1 MLKTKHPRLVV
12 AAALAAGALSA
23 TRAAQADDWATLGLD
38 GARTRLA
45 AERSGA
51 SFGDG
56 HWTYAPK
63 GGAGVLSSPVVA
75 DGFAISADLDGNV
88 SALRADS
95 GALAWRVA
103 VGAGVQGT
111 PAIARGRVYVP
122 TLGNRLLALAL
133 ADGKRL
139 WSANLGGMVV
149 SSPAV
154 VGSDVVLS
162 AGFPQRRVVRMD
174 GLTGAVIWQ
183 SPPVMGE
190 LSNSSPAVA
199 SGLVVVGSNGGHFYA
214 FDAAT
219 GAPRWDY
226 QADGVVALSSALIA
240 GGRVYVAGGD
250 DSDHVHAIDAA
261 TGAAV
266 PGWPVSLPFPDLDI
280 DGKRLDRHRAVSS
293 PVFVGGNVVLVTRL
307 DDTVDTDAD
316 GAADHYLSR
325 ELAIA
330 LDPATGQ
337 VPWQRPLGRALVTD
351 PNLVPKF
358 FVCAT
363 PAAFATD
370 GGGAMLAAASS
381 LVAHV
386 AMLDPASGQ
395 DVNDVGV
402 AGPAL
407 ASPVMANGR
416 LITVASSGIVE
427 GQASTVNH
435 APAAPVLAGNPNTL
449 DAADVTL
456 RWLPATDPDA
466 EIPTYEV
473 RIDSDGEVLQSYAQ
487 QLFPG
492 QGVTS
497 VAVAPPLAEGVVYT
511 FAVRAR
517 DGHGAYSPWSAPET
531 FTVTTP
537 PPVTVNGNPVASLRA
552 AVENAMAGDLVL
564 LGAGTYPLSSPLH
577 VPGGVTVTGAGAGRT
592 ILDGRGLAVGISFTA
607 TDPKAPTG
615 LDKATVSGAATCIS
629 VGANATGIELTH
641 LVAHDC
647 ATAGIAVAA
656 GGTAAVINAT
666 LVGNGIGLDA
676 SGSAS
681 IKNSLVSGNHVGL
694 AVESSGSLASSY
706 DDLFGN
712 QTDRQGVAAGTG
724 DLSAAVSY
732 ANAAAHDYRLTGPGA
747 STDEGDPADAVGDE
761 PTPNGG
767 RINLGAFGGT
777 AEAERSTPAAVTP
790 DPTGSP
796 VPTSTPGITGAIGH
810 PGEETGGCAVA
821 GRGPRGTSGSSGST
835 LVLALGALG
844 ALIRTRRRRR

>member
-1 MLKTKHPRLVV
+1 MLKTTHPRLFVV
-12 AAALAAGALSA
+12 IALAGGALSA
-23 TRAAQADDWATLGLD
+23 PRAAHADDWATLGLD

-45 AERSGA
+45 TERSGT
-51 SFGDG
+51 SFSDG

-63 GGAGVLSSPVVA
+63 GGARVLSSPVVA
-75 DGFAISADLDGNV
+75 DGYAVSVDLDGNV
-88 SALRADS
+88 SALHADS

-103 VGAGVQGT
+103 AGSGVQGT
-111 PAIARGRVYVP
+111 PAIARGRIYVP
-122 TLGNRLLALAL
+122 TLGNKLVALAL
-133 ADGKRL
+133 ADGSPL
-139 WSANLGGMVV
+139 WTARVGGMAV

-154 VGSDVVLS
+154 IGSDVILS
-162 AGFPQRRVVRMD
+162 AGFPQRHVVRID
-174 GLTGAVIWQ
+174 GVTGAVIWQ

-199 SGLVVVGSNGGHFYA
+199 GGLVVVGSNGGHFYA

-240 GGRVYVAGGD
+240 GGRVYIAGGD
-250 DSDHVHAIDAA
+250 DSDHVHAVDAL

-266 PGWPVSLPFPDLDI
+266 PGWPIDLAVPDIDV

-293 PVFVGGNVVLVTRL
+293 PVFVGGSVVLVTRL

-316 GAADHYLSR
+316 GAPDHYLSR
-325 ELAIA
+325 ELAVA

-337 VPWQRPLGRALVTD
+337 VVWQHALARAVVTD

-358 FVCAT
+358 FVCPT
-363 PAAFATD
+363 PAAFAAD
-370 GGGAMLAAASS
+370 GGAALLAVASS
-381 LVAHV
+381 LAARVAI
-386 AMLDPASGQ
+386 LDPASGR
-395 DVNDVGV
+395 DLNDVAV

-416 LITVASSGIVE
+416 LITVAFSDVVE
-427 GQASTVNH
+427 GQVSAANH
-435 APAAPVLAGNPNTL
+435 PPAAPVLAGNPNTL

-466 EIPTYEV
+466 EMPTYEV
-473 RIDSDGEVLQSYAQ
+473 RIDSDGEILQSYTQ

-492 QGVTS
+492 QGATS
-497 VAVAPPLAEGVVYT
+497 VALTPPLAEGVVYT
-511 FAVRAR
+511 VAVRAR
-517 DGHGAYSPWSAPET
+517 DGHGAYSPWSAAET
-531 FTVTTP
+531 FTVATP

-552 AVENAMAGDLVL
+552 AVENAMAGDMVL
-564 LGAGTYPLSSPLH
+564 LGAGTYPLSSTLH
-577 VPGGVTVTGAGAGRT
+577 VAGGVTVTGAGAGRT
-592 ILDGRGLAVGISFTA
+592 ILDGRGVAVGISFTA

-629 VGANATGIELTH
+629 VGGNATGIELSH
-641 LVAHDC
+641 LVTHDC

-676 SGSAS
+676 TGSAA
-681 IKNSLVSGNHVGL
+681 IKNSLVSGNRVGL
-694 AVESSGSLASSY
+694 AVESSGSLTSSY

-712 QTDRQGVAAGTG
+712 QTDRQGLAAGTG
-724 DLSAAVSY
+724 ELSAPVTF
-732 ANAAAHDYRLTGPGA
+732 ANPTAHDYRLAGPQA
-747 STDEGDPADAVGDE
+747 STDQGDPADAVGDE
-761 PTPNGG
+761 PTPNGS

-796 VPTSTPGITGAIGH
+796 VPTSTPGIPGTVGH
-810 PGEETGGCAVA
+810 PGDEGGGCAVA
-821 GRGPRGTSGSSGST
+821 GRAPRGSSPWS
-835 LVLALGALG
+835 LLLAVGALG
-844 ALIRTRRRRR
+844 ALIRTRRRR

>member
-1 MLKTKHPRLVV
+1 MLKTMHARVV
-12 AAALAAGALSA
+12 VAVSLAAAALSA
-23 TRAAQADDWATLGLD
+23 PRAAHADDWATLGLD
-38 GARTRLA
+38 GGRTRQA

-51 SFGDG
+51 QFSDG

-63 GGAGVLSSPVVA
+63 GGARVLSSPVAA
-75 DGFAISADLDGNV
+75 DGFAISVDLDGNV

-95 GALAWRVA
+95 GALAWRA
-103 VGAGVQGT
+103 AAGSGVQAT

-122 TLGNRLLALAL
+122 TLGNKLIALAL
-133 ADGKRL
+133 ADGKPL
-139 WSANLGGMVV
+139 WTANVGGMAV

-154 VGSDVVLS
+154 VGSDVILS
-162 AGFPQRRVVRMD
+162 AGFPQRRLVRID
-174 GLTGAVIWQ
+174 GLTGAVVWQ
-183 SPPVMGE
+183 TPPVMGE

-199 SGLVVVGSNGGHFYA
+199 GGLVVVGSNGGHFYA

-240 GGRVYVAGGD
+240 GGRVYMAGGD
-250 DSDHVHAIDAA
+250 DSDHVHAVDAA

-266 PGWPVSLPFPDLDI
+266 AGWPISLPVPDLDI
-280 DGKRLDRHRAVSS
+280 DGSRLDRHRSVSS

-307 DDTVDTDAD
+307 DDTVDTDGD
-316 GAADHYLSR
+316 RTADHYLSR
-325 ELAIA
+325 ELVVA

-337 VPWQRPLGRALVTD
+337 TAWQRSLARAVVTD

-370 GGGAMLAAASS
+370 GGAPLLAAASS
-381 LVAHV
+381 LASRV

-395 DVNDVGV
+395 DLNDVAV

-416 LITVASSGIVE
+416 LITASFDGVVE
-427 GQASTVNH
+427 GRVSSVNH
-435 APAAPVLAGNPNTL
+435 PPAAPVLAGNPNTL

-466 EIPTYEV
+466 EMPTYEV
-473 RIDSDGEVLQSYAQ
+473 RIDSDGELLQSYTQ

-492 QGVTS
+492 QGATS
-497 VAVAPPLAEGVVYT
+497 VAVTSPMAEGVVYT
-511 FAVRAR
+511 VAVRAR

-531 FTVTTP
+531 FTVATP

-552 AVENAMAGDLVL
+552 AVENAMAGDMVL
-564 LGAGTYPLSSPLH
+564 LGAGTYPLSSTLH
-577 VPGGVTVTGAGAGRT
+577 VAGGVTVTGAGAGRT
-592 ILDGRGLAVGISFTA
+592 ILDGRGLAVGVSFNA

-615 LDKATVSGAATCIS
+615 LDKATVSGAATCVS
-629 VGANATGIELTH
+629 VGASATGIELTH

-656 GGTAAVINAT
+656 GGTAAVVNAT
-666 LVGNGIGLDA
+666 LADNGVGLDA
-676 SGSAS
+676 TGSAS

-694 AVESSGSLASSY
+694 AVESSGSLTSSY

-712 QTDRQGVAAGTG
+712 QTDRQAVAAGTG
-724 DLSAAVSY
+724 DLAVAVTY
-732 ANAAAHDYRLTGPGA
+732 ANPTTHDYRLTSPQA
-747 STDEGDPADAVGDE
+747 STDQGDPADAAGDE
-761 PTPNGG
+761 PAPNGA

-777 AEAERSTPAAVTP
+777 AEAERSAPAAVMP
-790 DPTGSP
+790 EPTGSP
-796 VPTSTPGITGAIGH
+796 VPTATPGLPTTTGH
-810 PGEETGGCAVA
+810 PGDEAGGCAVA
-821 GRGPRGTSGSSGST
+821 GRGPRVSSGST
-835 LVLALGALG
+835 AGSLLLALGALG
-844 ALIRTRRRRR
+844 TLIRRRRR